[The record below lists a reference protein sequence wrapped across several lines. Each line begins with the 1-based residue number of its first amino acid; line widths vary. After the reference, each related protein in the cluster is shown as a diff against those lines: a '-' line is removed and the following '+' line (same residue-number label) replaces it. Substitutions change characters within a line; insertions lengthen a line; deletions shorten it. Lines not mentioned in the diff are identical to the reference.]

1 MEPRK
6 WSDDSR
12 WLSMGVDD
20 DGALYYMDKE
30 STWKDGD
37 GIKVEIRAIPLQGNG
52 QSDIPVDT
60 SYIYQLWKVYRKR
73 LVYDLLSFRFYD
85 QEDQLLSS
93 IPCQNLLEIDIKS
106 GGVASRVC
114 EALRETKTT
123 KNGSLK
129 ERMILTV
136 QIIFGLFLSKLF
148 GVLFGIVGWIFLLL
162 TYFAWKRGWKWWALL
177 PVLAEIFF
185 FFVMSYYPGIHII
198 IVSFF
203 VTLSILIAMIIYK
216 PKNEVAMPSFKRP
229 QMIPVIREK
238 AESFRTSSP
247 ILAYVLAGYVGL
259 ALLIFAPY
267 YNYAYAR
274 DNGFLKW
281 LCFGEIVAT
290 AKATVWPYF
299 LLTSSGGGIPR
310 DFDECMIKCSKNTI
324 NERSLFFIRRSCRA
338 FSSRK
343 ESNYDRC
350 ILENMQGINNAS
362 AFQAVIRKCN
372 AR

>member
-6 WSDDSR
+6 WVNDSR

-20 DGALYYMDKE
+20 DGSLYYMDRE
-30 STWKDGD
+30 SAWKDGD

-52 QSDIPVDT
+52 QSGIPVGT
-60 SYIYQLWKVYRKR
+60 LYIYQLWKVYRKR

-93 IPCQNLLEIDIKS
+93 IPCQNLLEIDIKL

-129 ERMILTV
+129 ERMILAV

-148 GVLFGIVGWIFLLL
+148 GVLFGFVGWIFLLL

-177 PVLAEIFF
+177 PVLAEIFL

-198 IVSFF
+198 IVGFF
-203 VTLSILIAMIIYK
+203 VTLSVLIAMIIYK
-216 PKNEVAMPSFKRP
+216 PKNEVAMPSFKRA

-299 LLTSSGGGIPR
+299 LLVSSSNSVPR
-310 DFDECMIKCSKNTI
+310 DFGECMIKFSKNTI
-324 NERSLFFIRRSCRA
+324 NEHSLFLIRTSCRA
-338 FSSRK
+338 FSSRQ

-350 ILENMQGINNAS
+350 ILNNMQGINNAS

-372 AR
+372 TR